1 MSTEQTVAPFVMP
14 APHKGQ
20 AVIYYPNGIVGS
32 AFGTIGYVTAVG
44 RTSIE
49 MNVHGMLKETVSH
62 KDDPIVRENPHV
74 RKCGV
79 WDFSGN
85 DQAIDERFKQLE
97 ERIAA
102 LEAAPSKPT
111 K

>member
-1 MSTEQTVAPFVMP
+1 MP
-14 APHKGQ
+14 KPHKGQ
-20 AVIYYPNGIVGS
+20 AVIYYQNGIVGS
-32 AFGTIGYVTAVG
+32 SLGTVGYVTAVG

-49 MNVHGMLKETVSH
+49 LNVHGMLKETVSH
-62 KDDPIVRENPHV
+62 KDDPLVRENLHV

-85 DQAIDERFKQLE
+85 DQSIIERFKQLE
-97 ERIAA
+97 DRIAA
-102 LEAAPSKPT
+102 LEAAASKPT